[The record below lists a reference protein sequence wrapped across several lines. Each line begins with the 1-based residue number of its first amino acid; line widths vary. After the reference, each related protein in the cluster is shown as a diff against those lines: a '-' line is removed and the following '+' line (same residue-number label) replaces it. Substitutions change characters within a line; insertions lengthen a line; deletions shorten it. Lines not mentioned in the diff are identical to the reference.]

1 VNTHFEKAFEKF
13 DECMDLFGKGINS
26 IFKEVTGKDT
36 KETKINIK
44 AGSVVYV
51 GKGVYARLSKDAEA
65 TLVLSVSEEPE
76 AVKSTQ

>member
-1 VNTHFEKAFEKF
+1 MNTHFEKAFEKL
-13 DECMDLFGKGINS
+13 DECMDLLGKGINS
-26 IFKEVTGKDT
+26 IFKEVAGKDA

-51 GKGVYARLSKDAEA
+51 GKGVYARLLKDTEA
-65 TLVLSVSEEPE
+65 TVSSISEEPE